1 MYRMVSACVCPTRPA
16 WRGVSQAKINFS
28 KARAGFVAMQQDALW
43 CAARLAG
50 LGFAGN
56 WRLSGGKRAASAAAI

>member
-1 MYRMVSACVCPTRPA
+1 LFEDVSDGIGLCLPTRPA

-28 KARAGFVAMQQDALW
+28 KARRRFVATQQSVLW
-43 CAARLAG
+43 RAVLLAG

-56 WRLSGGKRAASAAAI
+56 WDL